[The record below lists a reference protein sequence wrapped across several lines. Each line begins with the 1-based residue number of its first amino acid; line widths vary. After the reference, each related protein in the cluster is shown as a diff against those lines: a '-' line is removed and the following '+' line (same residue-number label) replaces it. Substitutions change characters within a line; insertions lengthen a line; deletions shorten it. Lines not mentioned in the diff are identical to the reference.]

1 MSIFNVLKNIKYMLS
16 IVAKNTPLY
25 FFSVI
30 VFNIVDNLITTMI
43 SVYLVKQIF
52 NSIES
57 QSFSNVM
64 LFVGIMAIFQI
75 SNQILQSVFKYKI
88 VPIQKL
94 RLHSKLHA
102 KLFVKACEI
111 DLECYDFPDFYN
123 DFILSLNEIDE
134 RANSVINDFGKLL
147 ARILSIIAISYL
159 LVSIEPLLLLI
170 TIFIV
175 ILSSVLQQKINKIS
189 FSRNISINP
198 QIRKNDY
205 IVRVFY
211 MKDYSKELRLNN
223 LSKILFKKF
232 DESTNEMNNAVLN
245 HNRKVVLINI
255 ISIMFTSSL
264 FDMGVMLLF
273 AFRMM
278 VTKVLTLGDYASGI
292 NAIWQLRNHL
302 SCLIN
307 CYSSFQN
314 NSQYIERLKVFIN
327 YKPNIVSLSK
337 ARISKDCSAE
347 ITFKNVCFGYKNENT
362 ILKNIN
368 FTINTG
374 EKIAI
379 VGLNGA
385 GKTTLIKLL
394 LRLYEPLSG
403 SVEFNNINI
412 NKYEIQKYRSGFGIV
427 FQDYNLYYATLAE
440 NISMDD
446 IFDENVIEYSLQKSG
461 FYKKNVDINTIIT
474 REFNNEGV
482 VLSGGESQKVAIS
495 RAFAHSFHTLILDEP
510 SSALD
515 PIAEYKFNKML
526 LESSKDKTVILI
538 SHRLSTT
545 RIADRILFLDNG
557 EIIEAGTHNELMNKK
572 GKYAEMFNI
581 QSKKYVNY

>member
-111 DLECYDFPDFYN
+111 DLECYDSPDFYN

-327 YKPNIVSLSK
+327 YKPKIVSLSK

-545 RIADRILFLDNG
+545 RIADRILFIDNG